1 MNLKERLLSSI
12 NRHGFE
18 KLRVASTREC
28 NCATLNPRHATS
40 YATSQQ
46 LEDASP
52 MRCADSYATLD
63 ATSMQRLKIFMQLG
77 LGKASSRE
85 LALLLSIRDADW
97 DSRICCFECASMK
110 WAGSSHYTCTNA
122 RNAGVMSRTFSLGD
136 GKGYA
141 RQLQRCDGFKS
152 ALLMA

>member
-28 NCATLNPRHATS
+28 NCATLNPHYATS

-52 MRCADSYATLD
+52 LRSADSDATLD
-63 ATSMQRLKIFMQLG
+63 ATSIQRLRMFMQLG
-77 LGKASSRE
+77 LDKASSGE
-85 LALLLSIRDADW
+85 LIVQLSSRDADW
-97 DSRICCFECASMK
+97 DSRFCCFECASIR
-110 WAGSSHYTCTNA
+110 WAGNSHYTCTNS
-122 RNAGVMSRTFSLGD
+122 RNAGFMSRTFSLGD

-152 ALLMA
+152 ALLMT